1 MNYRVLTISRE
12 YGSGGAQIAKL
23 IAQRIGW
30 ELLDSA
36 LVDTVARAAQVDIG
50 FARENDERSDS
61 FNPRIVALPLLD
73 GCLSQSMR
81 QGADLGNPWPGRVAS
96 QRRTMET

>member
-1 MNYRVLTISRE
+1 VNYRVLTISRE

-36 LVDTVARAAQVDIG
+36 PVDTVARAAQVDLG
-50 FARENDERSDS
+50 FARERRA
-61 FNPRIVALPLLD
+61 FRLL
-73 GCLSQSMR
+73 
-81 QGADLGNPWPGRVAS
+81 
-96 QRRTMET
+96 